1 MKKQLTITLCALMT
15 IGMLYAQGNE
25 SKIQKYKK
33 AFQSE
38 AFQLSGYGQLMYNV
52 NEYPERS
59 ITTEVANNSIDIVR
73 AFLFATGKLGAN
85 NQFGYMLMY
94 DFGPNAK
101 LYELYGEWL
110 PSKAINVRFGQFKT
124 PFTIENPISLSRIET
139 INPSRLVAAMIGSTG
154 DYNQWDPDGRSVAKT
169 GRDAGL
175 QLSGFL
181 FPTGDFSRIEYYAG
195 LFNGTGINV
204 KDNNNHKDFIGT
216 AYFYPIKAFKFG
228 GSFYSGK
235 LPAYLQ
241 TQGHLPEDNNLNTNR
256 WTVGAE
262 YKGTQL
268 YGRSEYIS
276 AKDGGIKRNGCY
288 GLLLWKFI
296 PNQWE
301 VLGKYDYY
309 KYDYYNSDT
318 EVKNNHIGDLTFG
331 VNYYFAYLSRIQVN
345 YIYSDNK
352 EVGKNNA
359 LAVQLQLFF

>member
-1 MKKQLTITLCALMT
+1 MEKRLAITLCVLMT
-15 IGMLYAQGNE
+15 IGVSYAQNTE
-25 SKIQKYKK
+25 SKLQKIKN

-38 AFQLSGYGQLMYNV
+38 SFQLSGYGHIMYNV

-59 ITTEVANNSIDIVR
+59 LTPEFANNSIDIVR
-73 AFLFATGKLGAN
+73 ALVFASGKLGSN
-85 NQFGYMLMY
+85 HQFGYLLMF

-110 PSKAINVRFGQFKT
+110 PSKAISVRFGQFKT
-124 PFTIENPISLSRIET
+124 PFTIENPMSLSRIET
-139 INPSRLVAAMIGSTG
+139 IHPSRLVSAMSGGTG
-154 DYNQWDPDGRSVAKT
+154 DFNQWDPDGKSIGKT

-181 FPTGDFSRIEYYAG
+181 FPTDNFFRVEYYAG
-195 LFNGTGINV
+195 LFNGTGMNT
-204 KDNNNHKDFIGT
+204 KDNNNNKDFIGT
-216 AYFYPIKAFKFG
+216 AYFYPTKAFKLG

-241 TQGHLPEDNNLNTNR
+241 AQGHLPGDNFDTNR

-268 YGRSEYIS
+268 CGRAEYI
-276 AKDGGIKRNGCY
+276 AANDGGIKRNGCY

-301 VLGKYDYY
+301 ILGKYDYY
-309 KYDYYNSDT
+309 NRNT
-318 EVKNNHIGDLTFG
+318 QVKNNEIGDFTFG
-331 VNYYFAYLSRIQVN
+331 VNYYFAYLSRIQLN
-345 YIYSDNK
+345 YIYIDNRA
-352 EVGKNNA
+352 EGKNNA
-359 LAVQLQLFF
+359 FAAQLQLYF